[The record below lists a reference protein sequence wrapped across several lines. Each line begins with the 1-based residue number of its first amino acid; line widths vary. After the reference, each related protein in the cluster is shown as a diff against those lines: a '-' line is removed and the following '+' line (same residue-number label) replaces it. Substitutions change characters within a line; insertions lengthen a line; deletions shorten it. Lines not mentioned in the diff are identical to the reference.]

1 MRFTLRASIGPVL
14 LLAPLGLLLSGSSA
28 HAQRGGCMQRQMSG
42 QSSLRSQAYSLPQQS
57 ALQTNPYALQQYLQ
71 QLQANAFMAQ
81 LNGASGANALQLQLN
96 ALQQNALALQQ
107 SGQLTSS
114 QFQSM
119 RRQESSLTREAQKAQ
134 KAALQD
140 QLDEVQ
146 STIKEGQADGTLTA
160 AQLRSLR
167 KQAADLK
174 RQMRSLRAQNTN

>member
-1 MRFTLRASIGPVL
+1 MRFTMRRSVRPIL
-14 LLAPLGLLLSGSSA
+14 LLAPLGLLLFGSSA

-42 QSSLRSQAYSLPQQS
+42 QSALRSQAYSIPQQS
-57 ALQTNPYALQQYLQ
+57 LLQTNPYALQQYLQ
-71 QLQANAFMAQ
+71 QLQSNAFIGQ
-81 LNGASGANALQLQLN
+81 LNGATGVNALQLQLN
-96 ALQQNALALQQ
+96 ALQQNALAMQQ

-119 RRQESSLTREAQKAQ
+119 RRQESSLTREARQAQ

-146 STIKEGQADGTLTA
+146 STIKEGQADGTLTP

-167 KQAADLK
+167 RQAAELK
-174 RQMRSLRAQNTN
+174 RQMRSLRAQNSN